1 MSNFDKDKL
10 KEKLLHEAK
19 TNKPDLWNKIESQ
32 LPSNKIEP
40 PTQKTK
46 SKFYIKTFSNVAAVL
61 ALIVGISI

>member
-40 PTQKTK
+40 PTQKLK
-46 SKFYIKTFSNVAAVL
+46 VNFISKHFPTLLLSL
-61 ALIVGISI
+61 L

>member
-40 PTQKTK
+40 PTQK
-46 SKFYIKTFSNVAAVL
+46 N
-61 ALIVGISI
+61 